1 MGGLPLEHRC
11 PTIASA
17 IPGVA
22 APFRKHRE
30 RRGAGRST
38 KDSIA
43 TRRQLDYVAEALTP
57 PTLP

>member
-1 MGGLPLEHRC
+1 MLTGPPPKFHGTRDIL
-11 PTIASA
+11 
-17 IPGVA
+17 A